1 MRAFDSSPDVLRIV
15 YVVVNYDDWPHEA
28 ADLYDV
34 QIADFLKHQ
43 NPTPE
48 LKIIFEIKRIF

>member
-1 MRAFDSSPDVLRIV
+1 MIRIA
-15 YVVVNYDDWPHEA
+15 YIVVNYDDWLHEA

-48 LKIIFEIKRIF
+48 LKIVFEIKRIF